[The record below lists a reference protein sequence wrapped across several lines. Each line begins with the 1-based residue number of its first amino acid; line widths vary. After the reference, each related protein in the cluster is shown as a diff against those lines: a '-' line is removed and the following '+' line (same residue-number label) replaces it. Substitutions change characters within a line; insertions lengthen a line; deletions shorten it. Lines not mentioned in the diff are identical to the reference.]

1 MKIKVQM
8 ETRWEIVCMLHK
20 ERFRRRVQEK
30 EVKYPPDLEEKWQQK
45 VLINIT

>member
-30 EVKYPPDLEEKWQQK
+30 EMKYPPDLEEKWQLK
-45 VLINIT
+45 VLINKT